1 VASHASTVRHRI
13 SQIRERERDTP
24 VKADSGDKAKQLF
37 REALQLRSSEWAA
50 FVAAIGDEN
59 IRAGVVSLLA
69 SEGDRGTSST
79 GGLISAAAQGLAKES
94 LNGRILGHFRIVR
107 EIGRGGM
114 GEVYVAQDLKLHRLV
129 ALKLLPAAFQQ
140 DPERAR
146 RFERE
151 ARAAAALNHPNI
163 MTVYEVGE
171 WEGQRFIAAEFVEG
185 ETLAQHLSNGPL
197 AVTKVLRLGVQIAEA
212 LAAAHEAGIVHRDL
226 KPANVMLRP
235 DETVKVLD
243 FGLAR
248 FSQRISESD
257 ETETQT
263 AAGRI
268 LGTPAY
274 MSPEQVRGQ
283 IADAR
288 SDLWSLGVVLYEVL
302 ANRRPFEGDSNGEI
316 QAAIIAREPV
326 LLRTVNPKIPAEVER
341 LVAGL
346 LMKDRER
353 RHSAA
358 EVARELKR
366 LSSKEAEP
374 AVAMQRRRFV
384 AVAVLALL
392 VIVGASGALFH
403 RWSKRQW
410 ARYEAIPQIHTL
422 TDKGD
427 YWGAYRLTM
436 NVASIIPDEPALLHL
451 WPEVSQLLSVRS
463 DPPGAAV
470 MWKPYAELNSQ
481 WQALGRTPVE
491 SNKVPA
497 GALRL
502 RLEMTGYEPI
512 EVGMSGLNSQSA
524 YQFELERL
532 GASQPKMVRVPRR
545 ALQSQIRGIGELH
558 LNRLDEFLIDRYEV
572 TNRDFKKF
580 VENGGYARRDYWKV
594 PFVKDGRTLLW
605 EQAMKQFVDPTG
617 QPGPSTWE
625 AGTYPDLQGDYPVTG
640 VSWYE
645 AAAYAEFAGKH
656 LPTVYHWIQAANP
669 NESTFQIPLS
679 NFSSAHT
686 LRVGGSEAVGLYGTY
701 DIAGNAREWC
711 WNQSAANRFILGGSW
726 VDPSYMLERGQTAS
740 PWDRSSTNGFRCMKY
755 LKPNPNPDTLTAPL
769 TPYHPPDY
777 FRMKPASDEVFD
789 IYKRLYSHEHT
800 PLNAVVEST
809 DESSDLWRREKVHFD
824 AGYGN
829 EHVIAYLFL
838 PKQGKPPYQCV
849 VYFPSDAALRRGS
862 GETIQPESY
871 ILRSGRAMLYPIYKG
886 TYERFVPGSA
896 DDAIQVRDETIAASK
911 DLGRSIDYL
920 SSRKDID
927 SEKLAYLGA
936 SWGAEVSPIVLAV
949 ESRLKTAVL
958 LSGGMNSF
966 YGALPEINA
975 VNFLGRVKI
984 PILMVN
990 GRYDSILPVETAQT
1004 PMFRLIGT
1012 PAADKRHV
1020 ILISGHSVNSPEVRN
1035 ETIREVLSWLDR
1047 YLGKP

>member
-1 VASHASTVRHRI
+1 M
-13 SQIRERERDTP
+13 
-24 VKADSGDKAKQLF
+24 KADSEDKAKRLF
-37 REALQLRSSEWAA
+37 REALQLESGEWAA
-50 FVAAIGDEN
+50 FVALIGDEN

-69 SEGDRGTSST
+69 TERDRGTSAT
-79 GGLISAAAQGLAKES
+79 GALMSGAAQGLAKES
-94 LNGRILGHFRIVR
+94 LNRRILGHFRIVQ

-114 GEVYVAQDLKLHRLV
+114 GEVYLAHDVKLHRPV

-140 DPERAR
+140 DPERAW

-185 ETLAQHLSNGPL
+185 ETLAQKLSNGPL
-197 AVTKVLRLGVQIAEA
+197 AVADVLRLGIQIAEA

-235 DETVKVLD
+235 DGTVKVLD

-248 FSQRISESD
+248 FSQRISERD

-263 AAGRI
+263 ETGRI
-268 LGTPAY
+268 LGTVAY

-288 SDLWSLGVVLYEVL
+288 SDLWSLGVVLYEIL
-302 ANRRPFEGDSNGEI
+302 ANRRPFEGDSGEI
-316 QAAIIAREPV
+316 QAAIITREPV
-326 LLRTVNPKIPAEVER
+326 LLRSVNPNIPAGVER

-346 LMKDRER
+346 LVKDRER
-353 RHSAA
+353 RQSAA
-358 EVARELKR
+358 EAARELKR
-366 LSSKEAEP
+366 LSSKDAEA
-374 AVAMQRRRFV
+374 AAGMQRRRFV

-392 VIVGASGALFH
+392 VIAGASVALFH

-427 YWGAYRLTM
+427 YWGAYRLTV
-436 NVASIIPDEPALLHL
+436 NIASIIPDEPALRHL

-463 DPPGAAV
+463 NPPGAAV
-470 MWKPYAELNSQ
+470 MWQPYAELKSQ
-481 WQALGRTPVE
+481 WQSLGRTPVE
-491 SNKVPA
+491 RNKVPA

-512 EVGMSGLNSQSA
+512 EVGVSGLYSESA
-524 YQFELERL
+524 YQFELEPL
-532 GASQPKMVRVPRR
+532 GASQPRMVRVPRG
-545 ALQSQIRGIGELH
+545 AVQSQIRGIGELH

-640 VSWYE
+640 ISWYE
-645 AAAYAEFAGKH
+645 AAAYAEFAGKR
-656 LPTVYHWIQAANP
+656 LPTVYHWIRAANP
-669 NESTFQIPLS
+669 DESTFQIPLS
-679 NFSSAHT
+679 NFSGVHT
-686 LRVGGSEAVGLYGTY
+686 LPVGASKAVGLYGTH

-711 WNQSAANRFILGGSW
+711 WNQSGANRFILGGSW
-726 VDPSYMLERGQTAS
+726 VDPSYMLERGQKAS

-755 LKPNPNPDTLTAPL
+755 LKTNPNPDSLTAPL
-769 TPYHPPDY
+769 PPYHPPDY
-777 FRMKPASDEVFD
+777 VTMKPASDEVFN
-789 IYKRLYSHEHT
+789 IYKRLYSHEQT
-800 PLNAVVEST
+800 PLNAAVESV

-824 AGYGN
+824 SGYGN
-829 EHVIAYLFL
+829 EDVIAYLFL
-838 PKQGKPPYQCV
+838 PKQGKPPYQCA
-849 VYFPSDAALRRGS
+849 VYFPGGDALRRGS

-896 DDAIQVRDETIAASK
+896 NYPIQVRDETIAASK

-920 SSRKDID
+920 SRRKDID

-936 SWGAEVSPIVLAV
+936 SWGAEVSPIMLAV
-949 ESRLKTAVL
+949 ESRLRAAVL

-966 YGALPEINA
+966 FGPLPEINA

-990 GRYDSILPVETAQT
+990 GRYDSILPVETAQS
-1004 PMFRLIGT
+1004 PMFSLLGT

-1020 ILISGHSVNSPEVRN
+1020 ILSSGHSVNSPEVRN
-1035 ETIREVLSWLDR
+1035 DTIREVLSWLDR